1 MEMKKTQPIIT
12 DQIREKAKS
21 MVLTSPYGR
30 FISVTTTL
38 EIVIELAKKEKMRVN
53 RRLRDVTKGM
63 IGKYELD
70 ELNRLLKEIAFSNN
84 TEKAFQNLV
93 SYRNRFLSSAEERIA
108 LMNEF
113 IGGDLDDLI
122 EQGVPREELTQKVRL
137 FRQQEAERQKAA

>member
-1 MEMKKTQPIIT
+1 MEMKKAQPIIT
-12 DQIREKAKS
+12 DKIREKAKS
-21 MVLTSPYGR
+21 MVLASPYGR

-38 EIVIELAKKEKMRVN
+38 EIVIALAKKEKMRVN
-53 RRLRDVTKGM
+53 RRLRDVAKGM
-63 IGKYELD
+63 IDKYELD

-84 TEKAFQNLV
+84 TERAFQNLV

-113 IGGDLDDLI
+113 VGGDLDDLI
-122 EQGVPREELTQKVRL
+122 EQGVPREELTKKVHL